1 MSTTD
6 TDDDQRSD
14 FDDLLDKAQEELG
27 VTVGDDKPLDAEREE
42 PVDPLQDNAA
52 YTVWYGTN
60 RQPILKDG
68 ELVGFSAQRDPVVH
82 FGQCTVF
89 IPKGHKTGST
99 GSSWWIRFWTGVD
112 DRLKLIRLTGN
123 NSNNFW
129 RSFRKSLGGGDG
141 ERTAVVFIHGYN
153 VSFETAALTAAQLGF
168 DLSIRAGMAFFS
180 WPSQGTLAG
189 YLADGTAI
197 DASEGDIEDFLIGF
211 IEKSG
216 ASTVHIIA
224 HSMGN
229 RGLLRAVNAIVNKV
243 RLRAPARFGQVILAA
258 ADVDANVF
266 RSQCSAYRE
275 FCRRTTLYVSARDL
289 AVGFSGRI
297 NRYARVGRMP
307 PIFVAEHID
316 TIHVS
321 RLETDFIGHGYV
333 AAARPVIND
342 IFLLLRHGL
351 SPSERQLHKKVTAEG
366 FVYWE
371 LPA

>member
-1 MSTTD
+1 MSTD

-27 VTVGDDKPLDAEREE
+27 VTVGDDQPLDAEREE

-60 RQPILKDG
+60 RQPILTDG
-68 ELVGFSAQRDPVVH
+68 ELVGFSAQRDSVIH
-82 FGQCTVF
+82 YGQCTVF
-89 IPKGHKTGST
+89 IPKGHKTGSI
-99 GSSWWIRFWTGVD
+99 GSSWWKRVRTGID
-112 DRLKLIRLTGN
+112 DRLKLLRLTGN
-123 NSNNFW
+123 NSDYFW
-129 RSFRKSLGGGDG
+129 RAFRKSLGGSNE

-153 VSFETAALTAAQLGF
+153 VSFEIAALTAAQLGF

-189 YLADGTAI
+189 YVADGAAI
-197 DASEGDIEDFLIGF
+197 DASESDIEDFLMGF

-258 ADVDANVF
+258 PDVDANVF
-266 RSQCSAYRE
+266 DAQSSAYRA

-289 AVGFSGRI
+289 AVGISERI
-297 NRYARVGRMP
+297 NRFARVGRMP
-307 PIFVAEHID
+307 PIFVADHID

-321 RLETDFIGHGYV
+321 RLTTDFIGHGYV

-342 IFLLLRHGL
+342 IFLLFRHGS
-351 SPSERQLHKKVTAEG
+351 SPSERQLHKRFTTDG
-366 FVYWE
+366 HVYWE
-371 LPA
+371 IPA